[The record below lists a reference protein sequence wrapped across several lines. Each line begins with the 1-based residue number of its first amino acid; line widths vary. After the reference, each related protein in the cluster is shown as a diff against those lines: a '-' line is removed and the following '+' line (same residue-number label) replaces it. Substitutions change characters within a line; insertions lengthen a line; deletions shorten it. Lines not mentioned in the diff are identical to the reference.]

1 MRCSIQLSYRAV
13 NTERSRSFR
22 GGKDRQASFP
32 TKCGSTKLPQKK
44 KSAPADSSVLPL
56 PRRCAD
62 ADPPGLFLNCFWKR
76 HPFAEAP
83 GPTSLALRC
92 WSSGGVPHRPSLRPR
107 PRPGRIELFS
117 ATSQDCLSTIRL
129 SSTPIEARTSRFPCP
144 DGLLAASEETTVRSH
159 PSDFRCPP
167 CGGHLSTPRFVTR
180 RPRSVEV
187 SWRPFARQ
195 RLGTH
200 F

>member
-1 MRCSIQLSYRAV
+1 MRLNKTAAKKEIRTGRLVRVATSSSLCR
-13 NTERSRSFR
+13 
-22 GGKDRQASFP
+22 
-32 TKCGSTKLPQKK
+32 CGSSRPFPQLLLEA
-44 KSAPADSSVLPL
+44 APL
-56 PRRCAD
+56 RR
-62 ADPPGLFLNCFWKR
+62 
-76 HPFAEAP
+76 
-83 GPTSLALRC
+83 
-92 WSSGGVPHRPSLRPR
+92 SSGTNVACAPLLVLRGVPHRPSLRPR

-129 SSTPIEARTSRFPCP
+129 SSTPFEARTSRFPCP
-144 DGLLAASEETTVRSH
+144 DGLLAASEETTVRSR

-187 SWRPFARQ
+187 SWRTFARQ